1 MTLPIRD
8 LEIISS
14 QRCVLGEGIQID
26 TSGEV
31 ISWVDIK
38 SDLCFV
44 KVKNIEKPIQC
55 VGLTAPSRILGIGD
69 LKVKVLHQFGISE
82 IEFLN
87 GRISNLL
94 TFSPHQKNL
103 RSNDGEEFPD
113 GSIWYSR
120 MGLAE
125 EQGMGSIWRWMPD
138 SSENRMVDGL
148 TIPNTILKLPHS
160 DEIYFA
166 DSASGSLF
174 VGEIS
179 SFPSELRNIRKFG
192 DLDNSYGVPDG
203 SCLDSAGN
211 LWNCRWG
218 AGKIV
223 ILSPSGELIDWIEL
237 PMNYPTSC
245 KLDSKEEFLFVTS
258 ANPEN
263 KKDPYSG
270 HTLKLAVA

>member
-1 MTLPIRD
+1 M
-8 LEIISS
+8 
-14 QRCVLGEGIQID
+14 LGEGIQ
-26 TSGEV
+26 TNESGEV
-31 ISWVDIK
+31 VSWVDIK
-38 SDLCFV
+38 SDLFFV
-44 KVKNIEKPIQC
+44 KEKNSEKPIRC
-55 VGLTAPSRILGIGD
+55 VGLTAPSRILSVGD
-69 LKVKVLHQFGISE
+69 FEVKVLHQFGISE
-82 IEFLN
+82 IEFFT
-87 GRISNLL
+87 GRIRNLH
-94 TFSPHQKNL
+94 TFSPPQQNL

-125 EQGMGSIWRWMPD
+125 EQGMGSIWRWVPD
-138 SSENRMVDGL
+138 SSENCIVDGL
-148 TIPNTILKLPHS
+148 TIPNTILKLPNS
-160 DEIYFA
+160 NEIYFA

-179 SFPSELRNIRKFG
+179 PLNSELRNIRKFG
-192 DLDNSYGVPDG
+192 ELDASYGVPDG

-223 ILSPSGELIDWIEL
+223 ILSPSGKLIDWIEL
-237 PMNYPTSC
+237 PVNFPTSC
-245 KLDSKEEFLFVTS
+245 KLDSSEEFLFVTS

-263 KKDPYSG
+263 AGDLYSG